1 LLSNSFKFTY
11 LSAQNAEYIEEQF
24 QNYLKSPGA
33 AEPTFRALFEGMEL
47 GHEFAAREFAEHA
60 PAPVVM
66 EGGVSLDWESELK
79 VVRLIDGYR
88 SFGRALASIDPLHP
102 APKSHPALE
111 LSAFGLSSADLAR
124 PFRAAGLIGLAAP
137 SALSQIIE
145 KLKSIYCSTVAF
157 EIDHIA
163 DRNAR
168 EWLRSKIESGSATK
182 PNLSPADH
190 KRIFQRLLESESLE
204 RFLGLKFVAAKRFSI
219 EGGEALIPA
228 LDETIEIGAD
238 LGIQEIVM
246 GMAHRGRLNVLVNLF
261 GKKPEYLFTEF
272 EGNYTVD
279 PSEGEGDVK
288 YHKGYSRDWNT
299 RGGKSVHLSLANNP
313 SHLEFVGAVVTG
325 MARAKQEL
333 RADKTRTQVLPIVI
347 HGDAA
352 MAGQGVVYETMN
364 FVGLEGY
371 STGGTLHI
379 TINNQVGFTT
389 DPKDSRST
397 PYCTDIGKML
407 DAPIFHV
414 NGDDAEAMIAVSR
427 LAIEYRQKFHADVFI
442 DLVCY
447 RKHGH
452 NEGDEPQFTQPVL
465 YKQIK
470 AHDSPREV
478 YGKKLAASGKL
489 SEAEQ
494 SAISEARMEQLNAA
508 LAIAKKDA
516 PHPHADTLHGRWQG
530 LKRGTEADI
539 LESRPK
545 TSVDAATLQMV
556 AEKTNSVPA
565 GFKPHSKLVRF
576 LEERLKSVQ
585 EGKGIA
591 WSTGESLAFGSLLLE
606 GHPIRL
612 SGQDAER
619 GTFTHRHAVLS
630 DFETG
635 QKICMLNQMKQGQA
649 RLNVHNSHLS
659 ETGVLGFEYGY
670 SSVDP
675 NALTIWEA
683 QFGDFANGAQVII
696 DQFISTGESKWSRMS
711 GLVMLLPHGFE
722 GQGPEHSSARLERF
736 LQLSGRG
743 NWTVCNFTTPAQIFH
758 ALRRQVKW
766 NFRKPMVIMS
776 PKSLLRHPM
785 AISTLDDFTKG
796 AFHEVLDD
804 ALAAANPKAIERV
817 VLCSGKVFYDLLAE
831 KQNRK
836 LENVALL
843 RVEQLYPWPEA
854 RLAEILKQY
863 PNAREF
869 VWTQEEPKNMGAF
882 WYVCQQD
889 TKLWGGKPLR
899 YAGRAWAA
907 SPAVGSPKVHE
918 AEQKAL
924 IEETLARKS

>member
-1 LLSNSFKFTY
+1 MLSNSFKFTY
-11 LSAQNAEYIEEQF
+11 LSPQNAEYIEEQF
-24 QNYLKSPGA
+24 QQYLKSPQA

-47 GHEFAAREFAEHA
+47 GHELASREYAERA
-60 PAPVVM
+60 ETTRVEPT
-66 EGGVSLDWESELK
+66 SLDWDSELK
-79 VVRLIDGYR
+79 VVRLIDTYR
-88 SFGRALASIDPLHP
+88 EMGRALASIDPLHP
-102 APKSHPALE
+102 APKTHPQLE
-111 LSAFGLSSADLAR
+111 LAAFGLSTADLPR
-124 PFRAAGLIGLAAP
+124 SFRAAGLISLPAP
-137 SALSQIIE
+137 SPLSQILE
-145 KLKSIYCSTVAF
+145 RLKQTYCSSVAY
-157 EIDHIA
+157 EISHIA
-163 DRNAR
+163 NKSAR
-168 EWLRSKIESGSATK
+168 DWVRSKIESGAATK
-182 PNLSPADH
+182 LSPSKEDA
-190 KRIFQRLLESESLE
+190 KRIFKRLLDSESLE

-219 EGGEALIPA
+219 EGAESLIPT
-228 LDETIEIGAD
+228 LDETIEAGAEW
-238 LGIQEIVM
+238 GIEEVVL
-246 GMAHRGRLNVLVNLF
+246 GMAHRGRLNVLVNTF

-288 YHKGYSRDWNT
+288 YHKGYSRDWTT
-299 RGGKSVHLSLANNP
+299 RTGKKVHLSLANNP

-325 MARAKQEL
+325 MARAKQQL
-333 RADKTRTQVLPIVI
+333 RSDASHSKVLPIII

-379 TINNQVGFTT
+379 AINNQVGFTT

-397 PYCTDIGKML
+397 TYCTDIGKML

-414 NGDDAEAMIAVSR
+414 NGDDVESVIAVTK
-427 LAIEYRQKFHADVFI
+427 LALEYRQKFHADVFI

-465 YKQIK
+465 YKLIK
-470 AHDSPREV
+470 AHDSPREI
-478 YGKKLAASGKL
+478 YGKKIAASGL
-489 SEAEQ
+489 VSETEQTAVSDSRMAE
-494 SAISEARMEQLNAA
+494 LNEA

-530 LKRGTEADI
+530 LKRGTENDI

-545 TSVDAATLQMV
+545 TAVDEATLKFI
-556 AEKTNSVPA
+556 AEKTNTSPE

-576 LEERLKSVQ
+576 LEERLKSIQ
-585 EGKGIA
+585 EGKGMS
-591 WSTGESLAFGSLLLE
+591 WGTGESLAFGSLLLE

-635 QKICMLNQMKQGQA
+635 RKICLLNQMKAGQA
-649 RLNVHNSHLS
+649 QLQVHNSHLS

-675 NALTIWEA
+675 NTLTIWEA

-711 GLVMLLPHGFE
+711 GLVLLLPHGFE

-766 NFRKPMVIMS
+766 NFRKPMIIMS

-785 AISTLDDFTKG
+785 AISSLEEFTQG
-796 AFHEVLDD
+796 GFQEVMNDPS
-804 ALAAANPKAIERV
+804 AASSAAQVERV
-817 VLCSGKVFYDLLAE
+817 VLCSGKVYYDLLAE
-831 KQNRK
+831 KQAK
-836 LENVALL
+836 KHETTALV
-843 RVEQLYPWPEA
+843 RVEQLYPWPEKQ
-854 RLAEILKQY
+854 LESILKKY
-863 PNAREF
+863 PNAKDF
-869 VWTQEEPKNMGAF
+869 VWTQEEPKNMGAY
-882 WYVCQQD
+882 WYVCQQEM
-889 TKLWGGKPLR
+889 KLWNGKPLR

-924 IEETLARKS
+924 IEETFLRKS